1 MKNDT
6 ILQKAGKSIAVFF
19 SAAEQ
24 KLLMKLHKEYKGV
37 ITKKREKKNSSFP
50 LCRKN
55 NVLYKIFGVKFV
67 IVLCFSTFAEKRE
80 QGLPVRCRGRVVKA
94 MD

>member
-1 MKNDT
+1 MMVNRYRLANSF
-6 ILQKAGKSIAVFF
+6 ISR
-19 SAAEQ
+19 
-24 KLLMKLHKEYKGV
+24 KLYKEYKGV
-37 ITKKREKKNSSFP
+37 ITKKRGKKNSSFP

-55 NVLYKIFGVKFV
+55 NILYKIFGVKFV